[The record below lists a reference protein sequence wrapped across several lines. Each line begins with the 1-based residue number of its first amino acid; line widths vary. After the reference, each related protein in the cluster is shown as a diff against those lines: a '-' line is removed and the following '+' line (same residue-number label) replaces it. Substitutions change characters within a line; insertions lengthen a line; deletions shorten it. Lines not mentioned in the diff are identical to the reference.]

1 MANYHS
7 ARIPLELLSAVFGHT
22 KSYPDK
28 LLIPEV
34 QDCEFHVL
42 SDGSAEIFF
51 GIREDYDGSARLLPP
66 PGPTRTVRVEAT
78 KERALD
84 CVAHSGVFD
93 VVCEKVLMIDC
104 PGGDF
109 LAEISE
115 DYIRQALWD
124 ESKALVWSYLCLFKL
139 NPADLVEYKNY

>member
-66 PGPTRTVRVEAT
+66 TGPTRTVRVEAT
-78 KERALD
+78 KEQALD

-93 VVCEKVLMIDC
+93 VTDGMIGVHAGN
-104 PGGDF
+104 P
-109 LAEISE
+109 AEISE
-115 DYIRQALWD
+115 DWVRNALWD
-124 ESKALVWSYLCLFKL
+124 ESKVLVWSYLCLFKL
-139 NPADLVEYKNY
+139 NPTDLVEYEK